1 MRLIGPLKRPNNT
14 FKCLNEKIQEKRD
27 RERERERDVSNG
39 ICKVV
44 LRNLSFQNMEKVNL
58 T

>member
-1 MRLIGPLKRPNNT
+1 MRRNKKRET
-14 FKCLNEKIQEKRD
+14 SERE

>member
-1 MRLIGPLKRPNNT
+1 MRRYK
-14 FKCLNEKIQEKRD
+14 K
-27 RERERERDVSNG
+27 RERERERERTRERDVSNG
-39 ICKVV
+39 ISKVV